1 MVPGFFKER
10 GYDMK
15 LRLKPTVIPY
25 RLPEQVVLQFNGHYA
40 KLPDPDGTMWLLT
53 TSLDGT
59 RDAEGIVEHVLSQ
72 QPAAQ
77 KSAVRKA
84 VNDFIEHKLVE
95 LPEEN
100 LQSALDAQSRTRFSR
115 NMDFFGSMTAF
126 GENKFAYQEKLQE
139 ARVCVLGCGGLGTH
153 ILFDLAALGIRH
165 LTILDFDKIELSN
178 LNRQILYKEADIGTE
193 KVETAKKRLLE
204 FSSGMDI
211 RTHSLRL
218 QSTEDVAGVVR
229 GHDIVICVADK
240 PANYI
245 GDWLNAACVRH
256 GIPFISGGLDVRR
269 SVFYSVDP
277 GISGCEACW
286 LAAAR
291 RKNSLVKRL
300 TTMNKEQDITYERP
314 APAFV
319 TLVAVTAGMIVS
331 EAVKYITGCQP
342 PQLTDKLKEFC
353 FDDLSVGIAEIWER
367 DPDCRICSS
376 DIHHRHD
383 LGDTVVMDD
392 R

>member
-1 MVPGFFKER
+1 
-10 GYDMK
+10 MK

-25 RLPEQVVLQFNGHYA
+25 RLSEQVVLQFNGQYA
-40 KLPDPDGTMWLLT
+40 KLPDPDGAIWLLT
-53 TSLDGT
+53 SALDGT
-59 RDAEGIVEHVLSQ
+59 RDAEGLIGHVLSQ
-72 QPAAQ
+72 KPAAQ
-77 KSAVRKA
+77 ESALRNA
-84 VNDFIEHKLVE
+84 VKDFIEHRLVE
-95 LPEEN
+95 VPEES
-100 LQSALDAQSRTRFSR
+100 LPSALDAEDRTRFSR
-115 NMDFFGSMTAF
+115 NLDFFGSMAAF
-126 GENKFAYQEKLQE
+126 GDNKYAFQEKLQD

-178 LNRQILYKEADIGTE
+178 LNRQILYKESDIGSE

-204 FSSGMDI
+204 FNSRMEI
-211 RTHSLRL
+211 RTHRLRL

-269 SVFYSVDP
+269 SVFFSVDP

-286 LAAAR
+286 LTSAR
-291 RKNSLVKRL
+291 SKNGTVRRISA
-300 TTMNKEQDITYERP
+300 MSKEQDITYERP

-331 EAVKYITGCQP
+331 EAVKYLTGCQR
-342 PQLTDKLKEFC
+342 PQLTGKLKEFS
-353 FDDLSVGIAEIWER
+353 FDDLSVGIAETWER
-367 DPDCRICSS
+367 DPDCQVCGGAVQ
-376 DIHHRHD
+376 HRH
-383 LGDTVVMDD
+383 GIGEPVMMSA

>member
-1 MVPGFFKER
+1 
-10 GYDMK
+10 MK
-15 LRLKPTVIPY
+15 LRLKPTVLPF
-25 RLPEQVVLQFNGHYA
+25 RLPDQVVLQFNGHYA
-40 KLPDPDGTMWLLT
+40 KLPDPDGAMWLLT
-53 TSLDGT
+53 SALDGT
-59 RDAEGIVEHVLSQ
+59 RDADGIIEHVMSQ
-72 QPAAQ
+72 NPSAQ
-77 KSAVRKA
+77 ALVVRKA
-84 VNDFIEHKLVE
+84 VEDFIEHRLVE
-95 LPEEN
+95 LPEES
-100 LQSALDAQSRTRFSR
+100 LPCSLDEQARTRFAR
-115 NMDFFGSMTAF
+115 NMDFFGSMAAF
-126 GENKFAYQEKLQE
+126 GDNKFACQEKLQE

-178 LNRQILYKEADIGTE
+178 LNRQILYKESDIGAD

-204 FSSGMDI
+204 FNSGMHI

-245 GDWLNAACVRH
+245 GDWLNAACIRH
-256 GIPFISGGLDVRR
+256 GIPFITGGLDVRR
-269 SVFYSVDP
+269 SVFFSVDP

-286 LAAAR
+286 LASAR
-291 RKNSLVKRL
+291 EKNSLVRNIS
-300 TTMNKEQDITYERP
+300 TMAKEQDITYERP

-331 EAVKYITGCQP
+331 EAVKYLTGCQS
-342 PQLTDKLKEFC
+342 PQLTDKLKEFR
-353 FDDLSVGIAEIWER
+353 FDDLSVGIAETWER
-367 DPDCRICSS
+367 DPECRVCGSEVR
-376 DIHHRHD
+376 HRHD
-383 LGDTVVMDD
+383 IDEPILMTA